1 MNRKLG
7 LALSLITMLGGS
19 AVAFQ
24 DQNPVASAVANDPGC
39 AAKRE
44 DFRDK
49 MLARYDANGNGV
61 LDADEKAKM
70 RADFQAK
77 RQERKAEMLAR
88 FDTNKDGVLDPTE
101 KAAMREER
109 ATRILAKLDTNGDG
123 QLSIDE
129 VKCGPLA
136 RRFEQIDTN
145 KDGEISKAELIAAG
159 PLFHHHH
166 HNRGV

>member
-7 LALSLITMLGGS
+7 IALSLITVLGGS
-19 AVAFQ
+19 AVAFA
-24 DQNPVASAVANDPGC
+24 DQTNPEASAIANDPGC
-39 AAKRE
+39 ATKRE
-44 DFRDK
+44 GFREK

-61 LDADEKAKM
+61 LDADEKVKM
-70 RADFQAK
+70 RADFHAK
-77 RQERKAEMLAR
+77 RQERKAEMIAR
-88 FDTNKDGVLDPTE
+88 FDTNKNGVLEPEE

-109 ATRILAKLDTNGDG
+109 ATRLLAKLDANGDG
-123 QLSIDE
+123 QLSMDE

-145 KDGEISKAELIAAG
+145 KDGELSKTELVAAG

-166 HNRGV
+166 HRG